1 MRKRLSL
8 RQIIYICTIFSIL
21 LSFCACAKAETEN
34 IFLTDDEVQWLK
46 DHEDQIR
53 IGYTTDYPP
62 VEFIEDG
69 DYVGFSADYFK
80 LLEEKL
86 SVDFEM
92 VQFDHW
98 NELIDQVRSNQITG
112 ITAATKTEERSEYLE
127 FTVPYILN
135 PNVIITRENFS
146 EQLTFQKLEDS
157 SMDVLVVAEY
167 AIIEYIDQ
175 MYPDLEY
182 QTVQSASDGM
192 RKVSFGEAD
201 AMIIEIMSAA
211 ASIDRD
217 NITNLVVNTETPY
230 DSNLSIATRKDW
242 PMLNQ
247 ILNKGLAQIT
257 DAEKQA
263 IRTKWLPMERKSITE
278 NKYFWWV
285 ILGVIGIL
293 SAVIIGVILW
303 NRALQ
308 KAVDDKT
315 EELKKSTIQL
325 ELQNKQLEHAERL
338 LLEEIEVR
346 KASEERIKYKSYHDE
361 LTGLYNRAY
370 YNEQLIAFDKDD
382 YLPLSIILADLN
394 GLKITNDTLGHDEG
408 DRLLINVAS
417 IISQNCRANDVV
429 ARIGGDEFVVVL
441 PNASEEHA
449 KEVCQMIKDACSNA
463 AIDPIKPSVAL
474 GSATK
479 NNTDQNL
486 SSLFKIA
493 EDNMYENKMYESEG
507 TQSGILESMKAML
520 RETTAETSA
529 HSHRME
535 FMALKMGEVL
545 GLSTQELNALSS
557 LADLHDLGKI
567 AIPEHVL
574 LKEGPLTEEEWE
586 KIKRHPDIGFKIASS
601 SPKLS
606 KIAEGIL
613 AHHEHWDG
621 SGYPHGLKGEE
632 IPLLSR
638 IITITDAFDV
648 MTTGRPYK
656 AGVDKKVAIEEI
668 ERCSGTQFDPMLVR
682 FFVELFAEY
691 DSATFSA

>member
-8 RQIIYICTIFSIL
+8 RQIIYICTILSIL
-21 LSFCACAKAETEN
+21 LCFSACAKAETEK
-34 IFLTDDEVQWLK
+34 IFLTDAEVQWLK

-62 VEFIEDG
+62 VEFTEDG

-86 SVDFEM
+86 SVDIEM
-92 VQFDHW
+92 VQFNHW
-98 NELIDQVRSNQITG
+98 DELIDQAKNHRIAG

-135 PNVIITRENFS
+135 PNVIITRKNFS

-182 QTVQSASDGM
+182 QTVKSASDGM

-285 ILGVIGIL
+285 ILGIISVL
-293 SAVIIGVILW
+293 SMTIIGVILW

-308 KAVDDKT
+308 KAVDEKT

-325 ELQNKQLEHAERL
+325 ELQNKQLEHTERL

-346 KASEERIKYKSYHDE
+346 KTSEERIKYKSYHDE

-370 YNEQLIAFDKDD
+370 YNEQLIVFDKDQ
-382 YLPLSIILADLN
+382 YWPLSIILADLN

-408 DRLLINVAS
+408 DRLLINIAS
-417 IISQNCRANDVV
+417 IISHNCRETDVV
-429 ARIGGDEFVVVL
+429 ARIGGDEFVVIL

-449 KEVCQMIKDACSNA
+449 KDVCQMIKRECSNA

-479 NNTDQNL
+479 KDTHQNL
-486 SSLFKIA
+486 RTLFKIA

-535 FMALKMGEVL
+535 IMALKMGEAL
-545 GLSTQELNALSS
+545 ELSVQELNALSS

-567 AIPEHVL
+567 AIPEQVL

-638 IITITDAFDV
+638 IITIADAFDV
-648 MTTGRPYK
+648 MTTGRSYK
-656 AGVDKKVAIEEI
+656 AAVDKKEAIEEI
-668 ERCSGTQFDPMLVR
+668 ERCSGTQFDPTLVR
-682 FFVELFAEY
+682 CFLELFAEY
-691 DSATFSA
+691 DGATFSA